1 MWKWCEAHQRSIAAP
16 EMGSQD
22 FGVHVFF
29 FATSC
34 TQAAGEDV
42 HVKKNEARCLAV
54 VSASEFVFAKKK
66 N

>member
-1 MWKWCEAHQRSIAAP
+1 MWKKCEVHQSSIAGL
-16 EMGSQD
+16 EMGLQD
-22 FGVHVFF
+22 FAMGFF